1 MAAVTLLLAA
11 WSALAGSKVA
21 AEPVNEGCDDDE
33 EEEEEEEEDDDD
45 DEDEEGV
52 KSTCG
57 G

>member
-1 MAAVTLLLAA
+1 VAAVTLLLAA
-11 WSALAGSKVA
+11 GSALAGSKVA